1 MASRVYSASWLL
13 EQAAQAG
20 LDLKPGPAERLARL
34 AGLLLLWSER
44 INLIGPRAKA
54 FLWEE
59 HLAEGLALAARLPQA
74 ERTADLG
81 AGAGLP
87 GLVVACLQP
96 ERPLDLFEAR
106 AKKGSFLRTAAV
118 ELGLDRLGVFTARVP
133 ETAPPQTQAAYDL
146 VFSRA
151 AASLAR
157 LLEPAGWLLCPGGRL
172 AALKG
177 PKAQEELRV
186 AQLSP
191 SFSSWR
197 TEALV
202 EWPLFGRSRRLIIL
216 KKMQADIK

>member
-1 MASRVYSASWLL
+1 LANRTYSAPWLL
-13 EQAAQAG
+13 VQAAQAG
-20 LDLKPGPAERLARL
+20 LNLNPDQAERLASLTR
-34 AGLLLLWSER
+34 LLLLWSDR
-44 INLIGPRAKA
+44 INLIGPQARAR
-54 FLWEE
+54 LWEE

-106 AKKGSFLRTAAV
+106 AKKGSFLRTAVA
-118 ELGLDRLGVFTARVP
+118 ELDLDRLRIFTVRVP
-133 ETAPPQTQAAYDL
+133 VTAPPQTQAAYDL

-151 AASLAR
+151 AAPLAR
-157 LLEPAGWLLCPGGRL
+157 LLEPAGWLLRPGGRL

-177 PKAQEELRV
+177 PRAQEELQA
-186 AQLSP
+186 AQRSP

-197 TEALV
+197 VEAGV
-202 EWPLFGRSRRLIIL
+202 EWSLFDRSRRLVIL
-216 KKMQADIK
+216 KKT

>member
-1 MASRVYSASWLL
+1 MASSACSAPWLL
-13 EQAAQAG
+13 VQASQAG
-20 LDLKPGPAERLARL
+20 LNLNPGQAERLATLTR
-34 AGLLLLWSER
+34 LLLLWSDR
-44 INLIGPRAKA
+44 INLIGPQAKA
-54 FLWEE
+54 RLWEE
-59 HLAEGLALAARLPQA
+59 HLAEGLALAARLDQT

-96 ERPLDLFEAR
+96 ERSLDLFEAR
-106 AKKGSFLRTAAV
+106 AKKGSFLRTAVA
-118 ELGLDRLGVFTARVP
+118 ELDLDQVRIFTARVP

-151 AASLAR
+151 TASLTR
-157 LLEPAGWLLCPGGRL
+157 LLEPAGWLLRPGGLL

-177 PKAQEELRV
+177 PRAEEELQA

-197 TEALV
+197 VESVV
-202 EWPLFGRSRRLIIL
+202 EWSLFDRSRRLVIL
-216 KKMQADIK
+216 KKT